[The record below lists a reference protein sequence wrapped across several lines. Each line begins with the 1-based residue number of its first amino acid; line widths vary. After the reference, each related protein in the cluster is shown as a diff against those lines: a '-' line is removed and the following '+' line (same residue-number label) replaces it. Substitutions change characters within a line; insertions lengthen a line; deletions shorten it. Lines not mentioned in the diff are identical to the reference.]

1 MLVWLVT
8 QLTNRRCFV
17 GNDAEPLFLQIARLI
32 QEQIMDGELEPGQ
45 RAPSTNELAAFH
57 SINPATARKGLS
69 LLVDAGVLEK
79 RRGIGMFVTDGARER
94 IVSTRREDFA
104 GDYIAPLIDEAL
116 RLNYSRTDLHDLI
129 DRVAESRGMYQ

>member
-1 MLVWLVT
+1 M
-8 QLTNRRCFV
+8 

-32 QEQIMDGELEPGQ
+32 QEQIMDGELEPGE

-116 RLNYSRTDLHDLI
+116 RLGYSRTDLHDLI

>member
-1 MLVWLVT
+1 M
-8 QLTNRRCFV
+8 
-17 GNDAEPLFLQIARLI
+17 GNDTDPLFLQIARLV

-116 RLNYSRTDLHDLI
+116 RLDYSRTDLHDLI

>member
-1 MLVWLVT
+1 M
-8 QLTNRRCFV
+8 
-17 GNDAEPLFLQIARLI
+17 GNDTEPLFLQIARLI
-32 QEQIMDGELEPGQ
+32 QEQIMDGELEPGE
-45 RAPSTNELAAFH
+45 RAPSTNELAVFH

-94 IVSTRREDFA
+94 IVGTRREDFA

-116 RLNYSRTDLHDLI
+116 RLDYSRTDLHDLI